1 MSQRFPQF
9 AIGCLLLATNL
20 VASSAT
26 ADGPA
31 PATPQVIVPDALRW
45 YAPFGNDSVQVAW
58 VLGTEAAPG
67 PYLLRVQLAPG
78 ARIPAHRHP
87 DGRSTTVLRGT
98 LYVGFGDQVDDSRLV
113 AVPEGGIYVA
123 PVGVAHFLWAR
134 DGEVV
139 YQEAGVGPTG
149 NLPAA
154 R

>member
-1 MSQRFPQF
+1 MSHLFPPF
-9 AIGCLLLATNL
+9 VIGGLLLA
-20 VASSAT
+20 ASLIAGPAT
-26 ADGPA
+26 ADAPA
-31 PATPQVIVPDALRW
+31 PTAPQVIVPDALRW

-87 DGRSTTVLRGT
+87 DGRSTTVLRGS
-98 LYVGFGDQVDDSRLV
+98 LYVGFGEQVDDSRLV
-113 AVPEGGIYVA
+113 AVPEGGVYVA
-123 PVGVAHFLWAR
+123 PAGVAHFLWAR